1 MATMRLRKPT
11 NLSKM
16 PSGSRSAFSLIG
28 TIAILLLGN
37 TARLF
42 CDIISLSNGTVLVV
56 DKAWE
61 EGDHIKYQTSQGI
74 KTIPKSTVQHIQH
87 QEPIAPPGPTP
98 RKYGIALE
106 TNREPTSGANRGH
119 VTMPFN
125 VPSKDVS
132 DAIVLRLKENVRADP
147 SDLRSKNELIEALNS
162 YASLQLLKGDA
173 QAARSSL
180 QQALAYDKKN
190 LMTLLNL
197 AILLYQTAEYRG
209 AEELLLGVIQN
220 DSRNRYGHYLL
231 GEVYYAQ
238 DKLREAIA
246 TWKTALQ
253 LGEDP
258 AISNRLKK
266 AEEEAGA
273 HDELGALQSP
283 HFILRYDR
291 KVSDYRLGQEIL
303 DSLERA
309 YRQLAYELPSYAPA
323 TITVILYPDQVYFDI
338 TRAPRWSG
346 ALFDGK
352 VRVPVKGLSAVT
364 PQLKNILAH
373 ELTHSFVNSLAGN
386 SCPTWLNEGLA
397 QLQEGRSAAEHRKLL
412 SQLQARNQLIPLTS
426 LKSSFLE
433 LPSEAA
439 EVAYLEGLSATE
451 YLIARNGKNAIGT
464 VLDLLH
470 QNYNFESALRSVTDQ
485 SLAEFEKSWRV
496 SLVQ

>member
-1 MATMRLRKPT
+1 M
-11 NLSKM
+11 
-16 PSGSRSAFSLIG
+16 
-28 TIAILLLGN
+28 
-37 TARLF
+37 
-42 CDIISLSNGTVLVV
+42 
-56 DKAWE
+56 AWE
-61 EGDHIKYQTSQGI
+61 EGDHIKYQTSQGT
-74 KTIPKSTVQHIQH
+74 KTIPKSTVQRIQH
-87 QEPIAPPGPTP
+87 QEPSAPPGRTP
-98 RKYGIALE
+98 KKYGIALE
-106 TNREPTSGANRGH
+106 TGREPTSGANRSH
-119 VTMPFN
+119 VTIPFN

-132 DAIVLRLKENVRADP
+132 DAIILRLKENVRTDP
-147 SDLRSKNELIEALNS
+147 GDLRSKNELIEALNS

-197 AILLYQTAEYRG
+197 SILLYQTAEYRS
-209 AEELLLGVIQN
+209 AEDLLLGVIQN
-220 DSRNRYGHYLL
+220 DSRNRFGHYLL

-246 TWKTALQ
+246 TWKTSLQ

-258 AISNRLKK
+258 AVSNRLKK
-266 AEEEAGA
+266 AEGEAGA
-273 HDELGALQSP
+273 HDELGTLQSA

-309 YRQLAYELPSYAPA
+309 YRQLSYELPTYAPA
-323 TITVILYPDQVYFDI
+323 TITVILYADQAYFDI

-364 PQLKNILAH
+364 PQLNNILAH

-386 SCPTWLNEGLA
+386 SCPTWFNEGLA
-397 QLQEGRSAAEHRKLL
+397 QLQEGRSVAEDRRLL
-412 SQLQARNQLIPLTS
+412 SQLQARNQLIPLTR
-426 LKSSFLE
+426 LKSSFLQLPGEGAE
-433 LPSEAA
+433 L
-439 EVAYLEGLSATE
+439 AYLEGLSATE
-451 YLIARNGKNAIGT
+451 YLIAHNGKKAVGA

-470 QNYNFESALRSVTDQ
+470 QNYNFEGALRSVINQT
-485 SLAEFEKSWRV
+485 LAEFENSWLG
-496 SLVQ
+496 SLAQ

>member
-1 MATMRLRKPT
+1 MMKLRKLTSLPPM
-11 NLSKM
+11 LS
-16 PSGSRSAFSLIG
+16 SSRSAFSVIG
-28 TIAILLLGN
+28 IFAILSFGSPSC
-37 TARLF
+37 LF
-42 CDIISLSNGTVLVV
+42 CDIISLSNGNVLVV
-56 DKAWE
+56 EKAWE
-61 EGDHIKYQTSQGI
+61 EGDQIKYQTSQGI
-74 KTIPKSTVQHIQH
+74 KTIPKDTVQRVQH
-87 QEPIAPPGPTP
+87 QVPSAPPGATS
-98 RKYGIALE
+98 RSYGIAIE
-106 TNREPTSGANRGH
+106 TDRETTSGANRRQ
-119 VTMPFN
+119 VSMPFS
-125 VPSKDVS
+125 VSSKDVS
-132 DAIVLRLKENVRADP
+132 DEIVLRLKENVRSDP
-147 SDLRSKNELIEALNS
+147 GDLRAKNELIEALNS

-173 QAARSSL
+173 QSARRSL
-180 QQALAYDKKN
+180 QQALAYDKRN

-197 AILLYQTAEYRG
+197 SILLYQAAEYRG
-209 AEELLLGVIQN
+209 AEELLLEVIRN

-273 HDELGALQSP
+273 HDELGVLQSA

-323 TITVILYPDQVYFDI
+323 TVTVILYADQAYFDI

-346 ALFDGK
+346 AIFDGK
-352 VRVPVKGLSAVT
+352 VRLPVKGLSAVT
-364 PQLKNILAH
+364 PQLNNILSH

-397 QLQEGRSAAEHRKLL
+397 QLHEGRSPEEHRKLL
-412 SQLQARNQLIPLTS
+412 SQLQSGNQLIPLTS

-433 LPSEAA
+433 LPDDAA
-439 EVAYLEGLSATE
+439 EMAYLEGLSATE
-451 YLIARNGKNAIGT
+451 YLIAHNGKKAVGAL
-464 VLDLLH
+464 LDLLH
-470 QNYNFESALRSVTDQ
+470 QNYNFERALRSVTNQ
-485 SLAEFEKSWRV
+485 TLAEFEESWRG
-496 SLVQ
+496 SLAR